1 MEDRETNMKHL
12 RIAAFATAVGAAL
25 GAASAAHATF
35 IIDTSCGQSKCA
47 GGTDFFNDSANKD
60 VSTFTGTV
68 GGHAG
73 TAITVDTIGNIDS
86 GAGFATITPIKGG
99 TLTSL
104 TFTPTNDALFTD
116 FSFRGQL
123 APVGDTGVIN
133 VAWTDS
139 LGTTGTLQF
148 TGIPGPDTD
157 FGRLGIVSN
166 DGETLKSVVITT
178 AAGESFDE
186 FKQVQFSAASIPP
199 SIPEPSTWA
208 MMLLGFAGLG
218 YAAVHRAKS
227 PRRGAAIA

>member
-1 MEDRETNMKHL
+1 MAHL
-12 RIAAFATAVGAAL
+12 RSAVFATVVGVAL
-25 GAASAAHATF
+25 GAPGVAHATF
-35 IIDTSCGQSKCA
+35 IIDLSCGQSKCA
-47 GGTDFFNDSANKD
+47 GGTDIFNDSANKD
-60 VSTFTGTV
+60 VATFTGTV

-73 TAITVDTIGNIDS
+73 TAVTVDTIGNIDT
-86 GAGFATITPIKGG
+86 GAGFSTIKPTSGA

-104 TFTPTNDALFTD
+104 TFTPTDDTLFTD

-139 LGTTGTLQF
+139 NNLSGTLQF

-157 FGRLGIVSN
+157 FDRLGIVSN

-199 SIPEPSTWA
+199 SIPELSTWV
-208 MMLLGFAGLG
+208 MMLAGFAGLG
-218 YAAVHRAKS
+218 FLGYRA
-227 PRRGAAIA
+227 PRRERAAIE